1 MFLRTHDILYLST
14 IPGRIILVSRTTE
27 LTLML
32 TMSSISLS
40 EHRWKSSGYVYD
52 LPALLTEVN
61 AWHQYLEAG
70 IQYGSEFRS

>member
-1 MFLRTHDILYLST
+1 MR
-14 IPGRIILVSRTTE
+14 RTTE

-61 AWHQYLEAG
+61 AWHQYMSIWKRG
-70 IQYGSEFRS
+70 FSMVQSIDQDPSPGP